1 MLYPKNNASRSILD
15 LSGVWDFRL
24 SEDDPWESIA
34 VPASYND
41 QKADRRFRSHVGL
54 AWYRT
59 KLTIP
64 SLYNGQRRVL
74 RFDAVTHDAVVWL
87 DGRELC
93 RHRGGFLPFEAD
105 VTSLTEPGKTY
116 ELLVRVDNRINH
128 STLPVGNEGGIAFF
142 GSDNAGI
149 PSVEAGKRLQQE
161 NGVNLPNFD
170 FFNYAGIT
178 RPVRLYTTP
187 TDYIEDVTL
196 DADMHGVL
204 RYEIKT
210 VGEGTVQLD
219 VLDAGGKAVVS
230 CTGSEGML
238 TISDVQLWQPHPG
251 TPYLYTARIR
261 FGEDLYEQHFGFR
274 SVEVRG
280 HEILINGVPT
290 HLHGPCKHED
300 LPFHGRGLDVC
311 ANVADISL
319 YRWLNAN
326 VLRMSHYPYAEEM
339 YDLCDREGIMVV
351 DETPA
356 VGIGAGD
363 KVDPYKTFP
372 LYEYHRQVLSDMIAR
387 DRNHPSVVMWS
398 LGNEPDTEHFP
409 QSAYDYWKPL
419 YDLAHDLDTQNR
431 PVTMVCCQN
440 DYTRDLITRTMDVV
454 CVNRYYGWY
463 NLSGDLETAKY
474 AFNIELDFWEK
485 IDKPLILS
493 EYGADTVVGLHNV
506 VPEMFSEEFQIE
518 YYEAIHECLDARAFV
533 AGEFPWNFADFNT
546 QQGPM
551 RSGGNRKGLFT
562 RDRKPKMAAHYFRRR
577 WDGFEK

>member
-24 SEDDPWESIA
+24 SEDDLWESIA

-41 QKADRRFRSHVGL
+41 QKADRRFRSHVGF

-64 SLYNGQRRVL
+64 FLYKGQRRVL
-74 RFDAVTHDAVVWL
+74 RFDAVTHDAIVWL
-87 DGRELC
+87 DGKELC

-105 VTSLTEPGKTY
+105 VTNLTEAGKTY

-161 NGVNLPNFD
+161 KGVNLPNFD

-187 TDYIEDVTL
+187 MNYIEGVTL
-196 DADMHGVL
+196 DADMHGML

-210 VGEGTVQLD
+210 VGEGTVRLD
-219 VLDAGGKAVVS
+219 VLDADGKTVAS
-230 CTGSEGML
+230 CEGSEGTM
-238 TISDVQLWQPHPG
+238 TIPDAQLWQPHPG

-280 HEILINGVPT
+280 HDILINGVPT

-372 LYEYHRQVLSDMIAR
+372 LADYHAQVLRDMIAR

-419 YDLAHDLDTQNR
+419 YDLAHKLDTQNR

-454 CVNRYYGWY
+454 CINRYYGWY

-577 WDGFEK
+577 WDRFTK

>member
-1 MLYPKNNASRSILD
+1 MLYPKTNAARSVLD
-15 LSGVWDFRL
+15 LSGLWDFRF
-24 SEDDPWESIA
+24 SKDDVWETIA

-41 QKADRRFRSHVGL
+41 QKTDRRFRSHVGY

-59 KLTIP
+59 QIIIP
-64 SLYNGQRRVL
+64 SFYEEQRRVL

-87 DGRELC
+87 NGKELC
-93 RHRGGFLPFEAD
+93 CHRGGFLPFEAD
-105 VTSLTEPGKTY
+105 ITGLTVAGQTY
-116 ELLVRVDNRINH
+116 ELLIRVDNRINH
-128 STLPVGNEGGIAFF
+128 STLPVGNEGGVAFF

-149 PSVEAGKRLQQE
+149 PSVEAGKRMQQE
-161 NGVNLPNFD
+161 KGINLPNFD

-187 TDYIEDVTL
+187 ENYIEDLTIFG
-196 DADMHGVL
+196 DMHGKVT
-204 RYEIKT
+204 YAVFT
-210 VGEGTVQLD
+210 AGEGEVQLEI
-219 VLDAGGKAVVS
+219 LDAQGVIVAKT
-230 CTGSEGML
+230 TGREGTL
-238 TISDVQLWQPHPG
+238 CIQNPQLWEPYPG

-261 FGEDLYEQHFGFR
+261 FGDDLYEQTFGLR
-274 SVEVRG
+274 SIEVRG
-280 HEILINGVPT
+280 HDILLNGKKI

-311 ANVADISL
+311 ANVADIAL
-319 YRWLNAN
+319 YKWLNAN

-339 YDLCDREGIMVV
+339 YDLCDREGILVV

-363 KVDPYKTFP
+363 RVDPYKTFP
-372 LYEYHRQVLSDMIAR
+372 LADYHAQVLTDMIER
-387 DRNHPSVVMWS
+387 DKNHPSVILWS

-419 YDLAHDLDTQNR
+419 YDLAHRLDLQNR

-440 DYTRDLITRTMDVV
+440 DYTKDLITRTMDVV
-454 CVNRYYGWY
+454 CINRYYGWY

-474 AFNIELDFWEK
+474 AFNIELDFWEE

-493 EYGADTVVGLHNV
+493 EYGADTVNGLHNV

-518 YYEAIHECLDARAFV
+518 YYESMHECLDARAFV

-577 WDGFEK
+577 WDHFEK

>member
-1 MLYPKNNASRSILD
+1 MLYPKTNAARAVLD

-24 SEDDPWESIA
+24 SEAEPWESIA

-41 QKADRRFRSHVGL
+41 QKTDRRFRSHVGF

-59 KLTIP
+59 QITIP
-64 SLYNGQRRVL
+64 TLYAGQRRML

-87 DGRELC
+87 DGKELC

-105 VTSLTEPGKTY
+105 LTNLTEAGKNY

-128 STLPVGNEGGIAFF
+128 STLPVGNEGGVAFF

-149 PSVEAGKRLQQE
+149 PSVEAGKRAQQE
-161 NGVNLPNFD
+161 KGVNLPNFD

-187 TDYIEDVTL
+187 MNYIDGLTL
-196 DADMHGVL
+196 DADMHGML
-204 RYEIKT
+204 RYTVDT
-210 VGEGTVQLD
+210 VGEGTVHLD
-219 VLDAGGKAVVS
+219 ILDADMQIVASCEGG
-230 CTGSEGML
+230 EGTL
-238 TISDVQLWQPHPG
+238 SVPSAQLWQPYPG

-261 FGEDLYEQHFGFR
+261 FGSDLYEQHFGFR
-274 SVEVRG
+274 SVKVRG

-311 ANVADISL
+311 ANVADIAL
-319 YRWLNAN
+319 YKWLNAN

-339 YDLCDREGIMVV
+339 YDLCDREGILVV

-363 KVDPYKTFP
+363 KFDPYKAFP
-372 LYEYHRQVLSDMIAR
+372 LFDYHKQVLTDMIAR
-387 DRNHPSVVMWS
+387 DRNHPSVIMWS

-419 YDLAHDLDTQNR
+419 YDLAHKLDPQNR

-440 DYTRDLITRTMDVV
+440 DYTKDLITRTMDVV
-454 CVNRYYGWY
+454 CINRYYGWY

-493 EYGADTVVGLHNV
+493 EYGADTVNGLHNV
-506 VPEMFSEEFQIE
+506 VPEMFSEEFQVE

-577 WDGFEK
+577 WDHFEK